1 MMKIFVNNQE
11 HEMQHSISLDQLL
24 VQLHFASTKGIAV
37 AVNNKVISKSE
48 WNQHLINAND
58 HITIIRATQGG

>member
-24 VQLHFASTKGIAV
+24 VQLQFASTKGIAL
-37 AVNNKVISKSE
+37 AVNNQVISKSE
-48 WNQHLINAND
+48 WNQYLINAND